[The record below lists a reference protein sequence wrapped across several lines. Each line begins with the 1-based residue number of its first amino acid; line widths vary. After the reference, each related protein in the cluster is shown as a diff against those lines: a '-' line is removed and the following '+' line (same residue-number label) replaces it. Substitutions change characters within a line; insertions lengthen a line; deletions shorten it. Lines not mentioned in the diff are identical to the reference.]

1 VTPGRVHAL
10 GSTVCAY
17 RRLASVRYPQPAGK
31 PVACIVGAN
40 CYADSIDSIARRA

>member
-1 VTPGRVHAL
+1 MTP
-10 GSTVCAY
+10 
-17 RRLASVRYPQPAGK
+17 RRLACTRSARRCAHAAGSRPAGK